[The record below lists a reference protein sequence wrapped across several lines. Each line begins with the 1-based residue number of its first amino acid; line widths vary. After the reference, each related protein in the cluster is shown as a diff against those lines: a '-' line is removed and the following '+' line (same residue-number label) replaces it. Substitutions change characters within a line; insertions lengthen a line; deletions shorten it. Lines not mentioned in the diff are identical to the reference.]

1 MTDTSNRRAVDKSEK
16 LLSSKVNKFDM
27 HAIHMI
33 RERDNKPV
41 LQGSVVEHRL
51 GKCKGLGFE
60 PSWGTLMYHTHTQL
74 MNNIFL

>member
-1 MTDTSNRRAVDKSEK
+1 
-16 LLSSKVNKFDM
+16 M
-27 HAIHMI
+27 HAVHMI

-41 LQGSVVEHRL
+41 LQGSVVEHQL

>member
-27 HAIHMI
+27 HAVHMI

-60 PSWGTLMYHTHTQL
+60 PSWGTLMYRTHTHTT
-74 MNNIFL
+74 NE

>member
-27 HAIHMI
+27 HAVHMI

-41 LQGSVVEHRL
+41 LQGSAVKHRF

-60 PSWGTLMYHTHTQL
+60 PSWGTLMYHTHTHTT
-74 MNNIFL
+74 NE